1 MKRKVGSKKEKV
13 LAIIL
18 ISLVTIIMLFP
29 ILIGVFIYSLDWVSR
44 PKGYQKFSGT
54 FYDKN
59 FNTSFKFD
67 PYELN
72 TQTKIDKN
80 TYLFGKYL
88 SGSTWTMYTAIVTND
103 IQKLDP
109 AITNCLFN
117 KDCPIAEPVQNIQV
131 NGNPAKKFC
140 KVYTPNKSFKKEAI
154 EKRIAQGNSSKYCV
168 LYIPESMVI
177 VGTDN
182 YGKDLIEA
190 ALKTIQKTN

>member
-29 ILIGVFIYSLDWVSR
+29 ILIGIFIYSLDWVSR

-88 SGSTWTMYTAIVTND
+88 AGSTWTMYTAIVTND

-131 NGNPAKKFC
+131 NGKEAKKFC
-140 KVYTPNKSFKKEAI
+140 RTYDYNKSFRENAI
-154 EKRIAQGNSSKYCV
+154 EKKLSHGTNREYCV
-168 LYIPESMVI
+168 LYIPDSISV
-177 VGTDN
+177 VGTDP
-182 YGKDLIEA
+182 YGVKLIENIITTA
-190 ALKTIQKTN
+190 KVN